1 MATILVVDDN
11 AVVARVLARL
21 LQQRGHRALVAADG
35 PAALDTVRQQGPD
48 LVLLD
53 MMMPDMDGLEVLRRL
68 KADPKTAGPPVIL
81 FSAVDDPKVVAKA
94 MGEGAKDYWVKASFK
109 FEDLPQR
116 LARHLPAAPGAG
128 EQKGPEKSDDP
139 GDAGGKN

>member
-21 LQQRGHRALVAADG
+21 LQQRGHHTLIAADG
-35 PAALDTVRQQGPD
+35 PSAIDTVRQHGPD
-48 LVLLD
+48 LILLD

-68 KADPKTAGPPVIL
+68 KADPQTAQPPVIL
-81 FSAVDDPKVVAKA
+81 FSAVDDPKVVAAA
-94 MGEGAKDYWVKASFK
+94 MDQGAREYWVKASFR

-116 LARHLPAAPGAG
+116 LARYLPPSNNTDPAG
-128 EQKGPEKSDDP
+128 TEVPNGKG
-139 GDAGGKN
+139 

>member
-21 LQQRGHRALVAADG
+21 LQQKGHHALVAGDG
-35 PAALDTVRQQGPD
+35 PSALQTVRERSPD
-48 LVLLD
+48 LILLD

-68 KADPKTAGPPVIL
+68 KADPDTSRPPVVL
-81 FSAVDDPKVVAKA
+81 FSAVDDPKVVKSALNQ
-94 MGEGAKDYWVKASFK
+94 GAREYWVKATFK

-116 LARHLPAAPGAG
+116 LARLLPPGDDSDADPRAG
-128 EQKGPEKSDDP
+128 E
-139 GDAGGKN
+139 N